1 MRIAIVDDLAAERHF
16 LREQLEQKLYRMGIQ
31 ADILEYTCGE
41 AFLEAEHKLPFSV
54 AFLDIYMMGMTGIEA
69 ARELRKTDTDCLLI
83 FTTTS
88 TDHALEGFQVRAM
101 HYLVKPYTEDDD
113 DFDEFDDDA
122 RPSRPSR
129 SSTAPKPSYSG
140 FDLDNDDLSSSGSSS
155 NTGRRTLGGSNAS
168 NGKVV
173 NIHTTA
179 QMQVVLVKPDRFDNV
194 SDIAEHLRSKHA
206 VVLNLESTNKD
217 VARRLVDFLSGCAYA
232 LDGKI
237 KKIAISTYIITPY
250 NVDIVGDLIDELE
263 NNGVYL

>member
-1 MRIAIVDDLAAERHF
+1 MGFMDDLK
-16 LREQLEQKLYRMGIQ
+16 KL
-31 ADILEYTCGE
+31 A
-41 AFLEAEHKLPFSV
+41 
-54 AFLDIYMMGMTGIEA
+54 
-69 ARELRKTDTDCLLI
+69 
-83 FTTTS
+83 
-88 TDHALEGFQVRAM
+88 
-101 HYLVKPYTEDDD
+101 KPYAEDDD
-113 DFDEFDDDA
+113 DFDEFDDA
-122 RPSRPSR
+122 VRPSRPSR
-129 SSTAPKPSYSG
+129 GSSAPAPKAS
-140 FDLDNDDLSSSGSSS
+140 LDDLGLDDSGSSQ
-155 NTGRRTLGGSNAS
+155 TATFGGSNRRVPGGS
-168 NGKVV
+168 KVV

-206 VVLNLESTNKD
+206 VVLNLEATNKD

>member
-1 MRIAIVDDLAAERHF
+1 MGFMDDLK
-16 LREQLEQKLYRMGIQ
+16 KL
-31 ADILEYTCGE
+31 T
-41 AFLEAEHKLPFSV
+41 
-54 AFLDIYMMGMTGIEA
+54 
-69 ARELRKTDTDCLLI
+69 
-83 FTTTS
+83 
-88 TDHALEGFQVRAM
+88 
-101 HYLVKPYTEDDD
+101 KPYTEDDD

-155 NTGRRTLGGSNAS
+155 NTGRRTLGGSNAAAGTQS
-168 NGKVV
+168 GKVV
-173 NIHTTA
+173 NIHATA
-179 QMQVVLVKPDRFDNV
+179 QLQVVLVKPDRFDSV
-194 SDIAEHLRSKHA
+194 TEIAEHLRSKHA

-250 NVDIVGDLIDELE
+250 NVDFVGDNLMDELE

>member
-1 MRIAIVDDLAAERHF
+1 MKKSWIFTALLVVVLVFSFTGCGNEAENDSSSADGIVDELSVEPDT
-16 LREQLEQKLYRMGIQ
+16 QKEDQ
-31 ADILEYTCGE
+31 DAQNE
-41 AFLEAEHKLPFSV
+41 
-54 AFLDIYMMGMTGIEA
+54 TGQ
-69 ARELRKTDTDCLLI
+69 DTGDQKDSAQNNSD
-83 FTTTS
+83 S
-88 TDHALEGFQVRAM
+88 TGGSQDSGT
-101 HYLVKPYTEDDD
+101 KPQ
-113 DFDEFDDDA
+113 
-122 RPSRPSR
+122 
-129 SSTAPKPSYSG
+129 STQGGSTGA
-140 FDLDNDDLSSSGSSS
+140 SSSGSSS